1 MKMAAG
7 TRRHDATPYCTQ
19 AKLEGLEARIQEL
32 TADVGQLRVQLAR
45 SEAERQ
51 TLAQHVHSLQASHAP
66 APAVNIVP
74 VRGRTTSLSLPPGTC
89 RK

>member
-1 MKMAAG
+1 MSA
-7 TRRHDATPYCTQ
+7 TRIHQQSCTNVTPRCAQ

-51 TLAQHVHSLQASHAP
+51 TLAQHVNSLQASHAP
-66 APAVNIVP
+66 APPVRAVP
-74 VRGRTTSLSLPPGTC
+74 VRGRPPESC
-89 RK
+89 RSNP